1 MMSLEMIQYTNAVLN
16 GGGFCEECHELTSK
30 FAYRFPDVIDDDI
43 GDLEEPR
50 GLCLECLDNEALDNY

>member
-1 MMSLEMIQYTNAVLN
+1 MMSLEMIMYTNAVLN
-16 GGGFCEECHELTSK
+16 GGGFCENCCELTSK
-30 FAYRFPDVIDDDI
+30 FAYRFPEVIDEDT